1 MNRMIRMDAMIR
13 FLLALAAAAVAANG
27 LAQDSYP
34 SKPIRIV
41 IGYSAGGG
49 NDIIVRVM
57 TQEMSKSL
65 GQPVIVE
72 NKPGAQ
78 SIIAAEY
85 VAKSAP
91 DGYTILM
98 GPSGPMT
105 INPATYSKLPY
116 DPVKDF
122 APVSMITTFPLIAVV
137 SATSDIKSIKQLVD
151 YAKANPAKANYASSA
166 GIFQIATE
174 LFKQR
179 TGANFVMIPYKGSGE
194 SVQAVIGGQVTLTIV
209 DPPPAAGPIK
219 GGTVR
224 PLAVTSAKRHPGFP
238 DVPTMAEAGV
248 PEMEVPVWTA
258 FFVPAKTPPAIVARL
273 QKEVAR
279 VVQTAEVRE
288 RFTAMGIEPVGGSAE
303 DLGRQVKADIVK
315 WTAVAKA
322 ANIKN
327 D

>member
-1 MNRMIRMDAMIR
+1 MNRMIRL
-13 FLLALAAAAVAANG
+13 LLAMAAALALPAA
-27 LAQDSYP
+27 AQDYP
-34 SKPIRIV
+34 NKPIRII

-57 TQEMSKSL
+57 TPEMSKSL

-85 VAKSAP
+85 VAKAPP
-91 DGYTILM
+91 DGYTVLM

-116 DPVKDF
+116 DPVGDF

-137 SATSDIKSIKQLVD
+137 SAKSDIKSIQDLID
-151 YAKANPAKANYASSA
+151 YAKANPGKANYASSA
-166 GIFQIATE
+166 GIFQISTE

-179 TGANFVMIPYKGSGE
+179 TGTDFVMIPYKGSGE
-194 SVQAVIGGQVTLTIV
+194 SVQAVIGGQVALTIV

-224 PLAVTSAKRHPGFP
+224 PLAVTAAKRHPAFP

-248 PEMEVPVWTA
+248 KDMEVPVWTA
-258 FFVPAKTPPAIVARL
+258 FFVPAKTPRAIVERL

-279 VVQTAEVRE
+279 VVQTPEVRE
-288 RFTAMGIEPVGGSAE
+288 RFAAMGIEPVGGTSE
-303 DLGRQVKADIVK
+303 ELGRQVKSDIAK
-315 WTAVAKA
+315 WSAVAKA

>member
-1 MNRMIRMDAMIR
+1 MIRI
-13 FLLALAAAAVAANG
+13 LLSLLAVAA
-27 LAQDSYP
+27 LPAFAQDYP
-34 SKPIRIV
+34 SKPIRII

-57 TQEMSKSL
+57 TPEMSKSL

-85 VAKSAP
+85 SAKQPA
-91 DGYTILM
+91 DGYTIFM

-105 INPATYSKLPY
+105 INPPTYSKLPY
-116 DPVKDF
+116 DPIKDF
-122 APVSMITTFPLIAVV
+122 APVSMISTFPLIAVV
-137 SATSDIKSIKQLVD
+137 SAKGPKTMKELID
-151 YAKANPAKANYASSA
+151 YAKANPGKVNYSSSA
-166 GIFQIATE
+166 GIFQISTE

-179 TGANFVMIPYKGSGE
+179 TGTDFVMIPYKGSGE
-194 SVQAVIGGQVTLTIV
+194 SVQAVIGGQVTVTLV
-209 DPPPAAGPIK
+209 DPPPASGPIK
-219 GGTVR
+219 AGTVR
-224 PLAVTSAKRHPGFP
+224 ALAVTAAKRHPGFP

-248 PEMEVPVWTA
+248 PNMEVPVWTA
-258 FFVPAKTPPAIVARL
+258 FFVPAKTPSAIVSRL

-279 VVQTAEVRE
+279 VVHAPEVRE
-288 RFTAMGIEPVGGSAE
+288 RFAGMGIEPVGGSSEA
-303 DLGRQVKADIVK
+303 LGRQVASDIAK
-315 WTAVAKA
+315 WKAVAKA

>member
-1 MNRMIRMDAMIR
+1 MIRI
-13 FLLALAAAAVAANG
+13 LLSLLAVAA
-27 LAQDSYP
+27 LPAFAQDYP
-34 SKPIRIV
+34 SKPIRII

-57 TQEMSKSL
+57 TPEMSKSL

-85 VAKSAP
+85 SAKQPA
-91 DGYTILM
+91 DGYTIFM

-116 DPVKDF
+116 DPIKDF
-122 APVSMITTFPLIAVV
+122 APVSMISTFPLIAVV
-137 SATSDIKSIKQLVD
+137 SANGPKTMKELID
-151 YAKANPAKANYASSA
+151 YAKANPGKVNYSSSA
-166 GIFQIATE
+166 GIFQISTE

-179 TGANFVMIPYKGSGE
+179 TGTDFVMIPYKGSGE
-194 SVQAVIGGQVTLTIV
+194 SVQAVIGGQVTVTLV
-209 DPPPAAGPIK
+209 DPPPASGPIK
-219 GGTVR
+219 AGTVR
-224 PLAVTSAKRHPGFP
+224 ALAVTAAKRHPGFP

-248 PEMEVPVWTA
+248 RDMEVPVWTA
-258 FFVPAKTPPAIVARL
+258 FFLPAKTPPAIVARL

-279 VVQTAEVRE
+279 VVHTPEVRE
-288 RFTAMGIEPVGGSAE
+288 RFAGMGIEPVGCSSEA
-303 DLGRQVKADIVK
+303 LGRQVASDIAK
-315 WTAVAKA
+315 WKAVAKA

>member
-1 MNRMIRMDAMIR
+1 MIRLLLCLGTA
-13 FLLALAAAAVAANG
+13 LALPA
-27 LAQDSYP
+27 LAQDYP
-34 SKPIRIV
+34 NKPIRIV

-57 TQEMSKSL
+57 TPEMSKSL

-85 VAKSAP
+85 VAKSPP
-91 DGYTILM
+91 DGYTVFM

-105 INPATYSKLPY
+105 INPATYSKLSY
-116 DPVKDF
+116 DPVRDF
-122 APVSMITTFPLIAVV
+122 VPVSMISTFPLIAVV
-137 SATSDIKSIKQLVD
+137 STSSGIKTMKELID
-151 YAKANPAKANYASSA
+151 YAKANPGKVNYSSSA
-166 GIFQIATE
+166 GIFQISTE

-179 TGANFVMIPYKGSGE
+179 TGTDFVMIPYKGSGE
-194 SVQAVIGGQVTLTIV
+194 SVQAVIGGQVTLTLV
-209 DPPPAAGPIK
+209 DPPPASGPIK

-224 PLAVTSAKRHPGFP
+224 ALAVTAAKRHPGFP

-248 PEMEVPVWTA
+248 HDMEVPVWTA
-258 FFVPAKTPPAIVARL
+258 FFLPAKTPPAIVARL

-279 VVQTAEVRE
+279 VVNTPEVRE
-288 RFTAMGIEPVGGSAE
+288 RFAAMGIEPVGGTSE
-303 DLGRQVKADIVK
+303 ELGRQVTSDIAK
-315 WTAVAKA
+315 WKAVAKA